1 MKFKK
6 YRILKPDN
14 ERDIINLNL
23 ESIDFYYPN
32 NGNIVVGVGGQFFI
46 LTTPIE
52 EFERDIE
59 KQQVLKG

>member
-32 NGNIVVGVGGQFFI
+32 DGNIVVGVGGQFFI